1 MNHRRIDVHHH
12 YLPPSYV
19 AWLRGVGVHEAGG
32 RELPAWSPESALHV
46 MEEHFI
52 ETAIVSLSTPGV
64 RPSPDT
70 PVDEA
75 RRRAREVNECG
86 ADLVRNH
93 PSRFGFFATLT
104 LPDIDGALAETA
116 HAFDALRA
124 SGVILLANT
133 HGRYLGDPADATLF
147 EELDRREAVVFIH
160 PSEIVGPPAPDVAP
174 FAADFLLDTSRAA
187 YRLVRNGFV
196 RRYPHLKIILSHAG
210 GFVPYASYRMAGAI
224 ALETRRP
231 LEEVLDDFRSFYFDT
246 ALSSSPAALPSL
258 LAFAK
263 PGHVLFGS
271 DWPFAP
277 SAGVG
282 LFAGMLDAY
291 AGLDDAGH
299 EAVTR
304 RSAETLFPRFAA
316 KNPRA

>member
-1 MNHRRIDVHHH
+1 
-12 YLPPSYV
+12 
-19 AWLRGVGVHEAGG
+19 
-32 RELPAWSPESALHV
+32 
-46 MEEHFI
+46 ME
-52 ETAIVSLSTPGV
+52 
-64 RPSPDT
+64 PD
-70 PVDEA
+70 
-75 RRRAREVNECG
+75 
-86 ADLVRNH
+86 
-93 PSRFGFFATLT
+93 
-104 LPDIDGALAETA
+104 
-116 HAFDALRA
+116 
-124 SGVILLANT
+124 
-133 HGRYLGDPADATLF
+133 
-147 EELDRREAVVFIH
+147 
-160 PSEIVGPPAPDVAP
+160 APW
-174 FAADFLLDTSRAA
+174 
-187 YRLVRNGFV
+187 
-196 RRYPHLKIILSHAG
+196 
-210 GFVPYASYRMAGAI
+210 RMAGAI